1 MNIKNFITALIN
13 IVVGGVILSFL
24 CLSLNTALKVHQQQ
38 RDIDL
43 LLEYMSVI
51 KPSGAFSYPHFSSN
65 TRPKNLSGISYF
77 SDSSGIGTVHSLGA
91 LDSVI
96 LSLLKK

>member
-38 RDIDL
+38 RDINL
-43 LLEYMSVI
+43 LLEYMSMI
-51 KPSGAFSYPHFSSN
+51 KPSGAFSYSHITPN
-65 TRPKNLSGISYF
+65 TSRLKNLSGISYF
-77 SDSSGIGTVHSLGA
+77 SDSTGIGTVDNLEA

-96 LSLLKK
+96 LSLLK